1 MNSHEFFKQVISR
14 ETSPFEFKIHLF
26 QSESSRSY
34 EGQPVNNR
42 RDDRYEKLRL
52 MDFLDEY
59 KPLEIQTGYLNDN
72 KKGGLSKLRLTFI
85 INDKDKALE
94 LYTRMS

>member
-1 MNSHEFFKQVISR
+1 MTSHEFFKKVISQ

-34 EGQPVNNR
+34 EGQPSNNR
-42 RDDRYEKLRL
+42 KDGRYEQLRL

-59 KPLEIQTGYLNDN
+59 KPLEMQTGHLND

-85 INDKDKALE
+85 IEDKDKALD
-94 LYTRMS
+94 LYTKIS